1 MNKQYKYR
9 TDFLTANSFL
19 IGMGSVFN
27 IAGDYFIYNRSKSE
41 AEADF
46 LALLN
51 DWSMVGQDIKNSM
64 DIFQS
69 ENESQKQLVIPF
81 AD

>member
-1 MNKQYKYR
+1 MNEGKKYK

-27 IAGDYFIYNRSKSE
+27 IAGDYFIYNRSKSD

-46 LALLN
+46 LALFN
-51 DWSMVGQDIKNSM
+51 DWYMVGQDIKNSM
-64 DIFQS
+64 DIFES
-69 ENESQKQLVIPF
+69 ENKSQKQLVIPF